1 MASVNSDD
9 NNTSSNED
17 NVINFGNDEVA
28 PVEITPED
36 PMLADMRLKLSQVG
50 EKRKELLLTST
61 NLITRAISEI
71 ANSSDFI
78 ETQKAIYAFE
88 TGFTPL
94 YRVLDKVV
102 KLGDQIVYLLGDK
115 NKAGQTKSAD
125 ENKEDRETVFKA
137 FSDLEK
143 VKKDGLGIVNI
154 GKAKLPKVN
163 DAFIDELK
171 ANPCPKLI
179 DFLFSSADPSTRS
192 DYRKITSW
200 AQRHDRHNFV
210 DWISNEIVYD
220 GVPTADNTSGIEKCG
235 KGIKGAVK
243 FVRCTEQTEA
253 ASISIDKSA
262 LDYAKE
268 ICEKSNAKLSMPK
281 PEWLSEKEN
290 DKGEPA
296 TFMILA
302 TVKGGELT
310 VYDVTDGDKRT
321 YENAIKQR
329 HSSHFATVFDQKE
342 ENRGAIVEQVQNI
355 IKLISAPEL
364 LIWQDQYATYLMPI
378 YPTWLDGKKNVIP
391 CKEESQYCIVL
402 QFQDIGEKDSE
413 FDATFPITFG
423 GESGSELP
431 HGFSTTDVKKI
442 RSYKGPLEIEWVGR
456 NMLSFKSMGVS
467 WEKFDPKAFIPGKA
481 EPNGLMRYISAK
493 PVGFD
498 YVRMAIFSSA
508 YIVSENIDF
517 ARAKKEFSKWKDL
530 QYAKTSSY
538 ARTDVDILI
547 AVENGIIGVWFYPI
561 KAKKT
566 NSSDPDTYNYEGNF
580 VQIGTTTHN
589 LLRGKWL
596 IPEKRI
602 ERIWNFISH
611 PWELLIPDGTEDY
624 TIGEGD
630 KAYECLSYD
639 DALVLMVTNPEQT
652 YRADSKLT
660 EQEVRDLHYDRLI
673 NLCSDK
679 EAGTSWVEEQGV
691 WKGEYPEDK
700 SIRKGYAH
708 LSKVVDV
715 NPEQQASH
723 NSASAEVT
731 PETTLS
737 TPSFRV
743 ACEGEKGKRLVL
755 PLVLKCGGIWLTL
768 PTK

>member
-1 MASVNSDD
+1 MVSVNS
-9 NNTSSNED
+9 NGGSSSSSED
-17 NVINFGNDEVA
+17 NVINFENDESV

-36 PMLADMRLKLSQVG
+36 PMLADMRLKLCQVG
-50 EKRKELLLTST
+50 GKRKELLTTSS
-61 NLITRAISEI
+61 NPISRAIGEI
-71 ANSSDFI
+71 ANSREFT
-78 ETQKAIYAFE
+78 EAQTAIYAYE

-94 YRVLDKVV
+94 YRVLDMVV
-102 KLGDQIVYLLGDK
+102 KLGNKIADLLSNKDK
-115 NKAGQTKSAD
+115 SGQDKSAD
-125 ENKEDRETVFKA
+125 VIKADRDTVFKA
-137 FSDLEK
+137 FSDLERDIK
-143 VKKDGLGIVNI
+143 GGLGFVNI
-154 GKAKLPKVN
+154 GKAKLAKVN
-163 DAFIDELK
+163 DAFINELK
-171 ANPCPKLI
+171 ADPCPKLI
-179 DFLFSSADPSTRS
+179 DFYFASADPSTRS

-220 GVPTADNTSGIEKCG
+220 GVPTSDNTSGIEKCG

-243 FVRCTEQTEA
+243 FVRCTERTEV

-364 LIWQDQYATYLMPI
+364 LIWQDEFVTYLMPI

-391 CKEESQYCIVL
+391 CKEDSQYCIVL
-402 QFQDIGEKDSE
+402 QFKDTREKDSE
-413 FDATFPITFG
+413 YDATFPIIFG

-442 RSYKGPLEIEWVGR
+442 RSYNGPLEIEWVGR
-456 NMLSFKSMGVS
+456 NMLSFKSMGAS

-481 EPNGLMRYISAK
+481 EPNGLTRYISAK
-493 PVGFD
+493 PLGFD
-498 YVRMAIFSSA
+498 YVRMAIFTGA
-508 YIVSENIDF
+508 IIFSENIDF
-517 ARAKKEFSKWKDL
+517 ARAKKEFAKWKEL

-538 ARTDVDILI
+538 AKTDIDVLI
-547 AVENGIIGVWFYPI
+547 AVENGVIGVWFHPI
-561 KAKKT
+561 KARVT
-566 NSSDPDTYNYEGNF
+566 NSSDPVTYNYEGNF

-630 KAYECLSYD
+630 KAYECLSYE

-652 YRADSKLT
+652 YRADTKLT
-660 EQEVRDLHYDRLI
+660 MQEVRDLHYDRLI
-673 NLCSDK
+673 NFCSDK

-723 NSASAEVT
+723 RSASAEVT
-731 PETTLS
+731 PEPTLS

-743 ACEGEKGKRLVL
+743 GCEGEKGKRLVL

>member
-1 MASVNSDD
+1 MTSVNSNDG
-9 NNTSSNED
+9 SSSSKED
-17 NVINFGNDEVA
+17 NVINFEIKDGS
-28 PVEITPED
+28 PVEIIPED
-36 PMLADMRLKLSQVG
+36 PMLADMRLKLCQVG
-50 EKRKELLLTST
+50 GKRKELSSTSQ
-61 NLITRAISEI
+61 NSISRAIGEI
-71 ANSSDFI
+71 ANSRDFT
-78 ETQKAIYAFE
+78 EAQTAIYAFE

-94 YRVLDKVV
+94 YRVLDMVV
-102 KLGDQIVYLLGDK
+102 KLGNQIADHLSAKDK
-115 NKAGQTKSAD
+115 SGNDKSPDAIKA
-125 ENKEDRETVFKA
+125 DRDTVHKA

-143 VKKDGLGIVNI
+143 DIKGGLGFVNI
-154 GKAKLPKVN
+154 GKAKLAKVN

-171 ANPCPKLI
+171 ADPCPKLI
-179 DFLFSSADPSTRS
+179 DFYFASADPSTRS

-220 GVPTADNTSGIEKCG
+220 GTPTADNTSGIEKCG
-235 KGIKGAVK
+235 KGIKGAIK
-243 FVRCTEQTEA
+243 FVRCTERTEA
-253 ASISIDKSA
+253 TSISIDKSA
-262 LDYAKE
+262 VDYAKE
-268 ICEKSNAKLSMPK
+268 ICAKTNAKHSMPK

-290 DKGEPA
+290 EKGEPA

-310 VYDVTDGDKRT
+310 IYDVTDGDKRT

-660 EQEVRDLHYDRLI
+660 KQEVRDLHYDRLI

-679 EAGTSWVEEQGV
+679 EAGTCWVEEQGV
-691 WKGEYPEDK
+691 WNGEYPEDK
-700 SIRKGYAH
+700 SERKGYAH
-708 LSKVVDV
+708 KSKIVKVYS
-715 NPEQQASH
+715 EEEAAGL
-723 NSASAEVT
+723 SASAEVA
-731 PETTLS
+731 PDAKGS
-737 TPSFRV
+737 TPSFRI
-743 ACEGEKGKRLVL
+743 ASDGEKGKRLVL